1 MAMTIIVETRPIIGG
16 VDTHL
21 DVHVAAAIDGNGGVL
36 GVESFATT
44 TVGFAELHAWLCSLG
59 AVARVGVEGTGAY
72 GAGLA
77 RFLRRAGVQVIEVDR
92 PNRQARRSHG
102 KCDTVDAIEA
112 ARAALSGRAKGVAK
126 TADGNVEAIRVL
138 LIASRSGRETR
149 VRLLNQ
155 LRHLGFTAP
164 DELRERLRDLPTA
177 FLAEAAAGLRPRTT
191 GDPVMYATKLAMQT
205 LGRRVLDIDADG
217 ARVDDELAALVK
229 ATAPSL
235 LDLHGVGPHTAAM
248 LLVAAGDNAERI
260 TSEAAFAHLCGV
272 APIQASSGKTIRH
285 RLNRGGNRH
294 ANHALWRIVMTR
306 MSNDPRTRA
315 YVERRRIEGRST
327 REIMRILKRYVAREV
342 YRHLPRA

>member
-1 MAMTIIVETRPIIGG
+1 MAMTIIVETRSITGG

-36 GVESFATT
+36 GVESFPTT
-44 TVGFAELHAWLCSLG
+44 SAGFADLHAWLWSFG
-59 AVARVGVEGTGAY
+59 TVTRVGVEGTGAY
-72 GAGLA
+72 GAGLS
-77 RFLRRAGVQVIEVDR
+77 RFLRRVGVQVIEVDR

-102 KCDTVDAIEA
+102 KSDTVDAIEA

-138 LIASRSGRETR
+138 LIAARSGRETR
-149 VRLLNQ
+149 VKVLNQ

-164 DELRERLRDLPTA
+164 DELRERLRDLPTGC
-177 FLAEAAAGLRPRTT
+177 LAESAAALRPKRTA
-191 GDPVMYATKLAMQT
+191 DPVVYATKLAMQT
-205 LGRRVLDIDADG
+205 LGRRVLDIDIDC
-217 ARVDDELAALVK
+217 ARLDDELAALVK

-235 LDLHGVGPHTAAM
+235 LDLYGVGPHTAAV
-248 LLVAAGDNAERI
+248 LLVAVGDNAERI

-272 APIQASSGKTIRH
+272 APIHASSGKTIRH

-294 ANHALWRIVMTR
+294 ANQALWRIVMTR

-315 YVERRRIEGRST
+315 YVERRTLEGRST
-327 REIMRILKRYVAREV
+327 REIMRVLKRYVAREV
-342 YRHLPRA
+342 YQHLPRH